1 MVADH
6 LLPPSPHDP
15 ATLHGRGVHE
25 TAIAWVADLLDVVDL
40 GSGERVL
47 DLSDGTGVVARAAAR
62 LVQPGGTASVLGAK
76 ALEGRSARLPHPDA
90 SFDAAVSLHTLEAF
104 ADRGRVLAELWRV
117 LSPDGRLA
125 IGVWG
130 PIGANPPFAA
140 LADSLRRRGGFADA
154 AVHWLLSL
162 SHPNDVRALLIE
174 AGFDHLGTRRRTII
188 APTAMG
194 ELFRWLL
201 DTFPIGAAIRT
212 MPPDERAG
220 IASDLERAL
229 GQGRTQ
235 PVAFTSD
242 LHVARVSGWKRRGS
256 AVGES

>member
-62 LVQPGGTASVLGAK
+62 LVQPGGTASVVGAK

-130 PIGANPPFAA
+130 PIGA
-140 LADSLRRRGGFADA
+140 
-154 AVHWLLSL
+154 
-162 SHPNDVRALLIE
+162 
-174 AGFDHLGTRRRTII
+174 TRRSPLSPIRSAAAEGSRMLLCTGSCRCRT
-188 APTAMG
+188 
-194 ELFRWLL
+194 
-201 DTFPIGAAIRT
+201 RT
-212 MPPDERAG
+212 
-220 IASDLERAL
+220 
-229 GQGRTQ
+229 TC
-235 PVAFTSD
+235 
-242 LHVARVSGWKRRGS
+242 ARS
-256 AVGES
+256 